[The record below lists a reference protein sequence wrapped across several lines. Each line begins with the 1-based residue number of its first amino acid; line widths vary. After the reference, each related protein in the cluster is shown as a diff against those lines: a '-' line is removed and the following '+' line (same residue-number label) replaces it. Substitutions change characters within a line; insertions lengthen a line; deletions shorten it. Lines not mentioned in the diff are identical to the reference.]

1 MFRLE
6 SYFDQEE
13 AFAPDAISEGR
24 MRAVIK
30 YAPIALKEP
39 ENYES
44 RGQLMWTS
52 SLALNGLISTGK
64 NFMWSC
70 HYIEHELSA
79 NYDITHGAWLATL
92 TPKWMRYVRSD
103 ATVDKFYAYAVNV
116 WSMTPATEDKFAVA
130 NEGIDATEEFFRSI
144 GLPMTL
150 AEFKIDDSRLEET
163 AAKAVEVGYLS
174 GAYVPLDEKD
184 VVEILKMCM

>member
-6 SYFDQEE
+6 SYFDHEE

-130 NEGIDATEEFFRSI
+130 NEGIEATEEFFRSI

-163 AAKAVEVGYLS
+163 AAKAVEVGYLG

>member
-6 SYFDQEE
+6 SYFDHEE

-39 ENYES
+39 ENYEA

-130 NEGIDATEEFFRSI
+130 NEGIEATEEFFRSI

-163 AAKAVEVGYLS
+163 TAKAVEVGYLS

>member
-1 MFRLE
+1 
-6 SYFDQEE
+6 
-13 AFAPDAISEGR
+13 
-24 MRAVIK
+24 
-30 YAPIALKEP
+30 
-39 ENYES
+39 
-44 RGQLMWTS
+44 MWTS

-64 NFMWSC
+64 NFMWNC

-130 NEGIDATEEFFRSI
+130 NEGIEATEEFFRSI

>member
-1 MFRLE
+1 
-6 SYFDQEE
+6 
-13 AFAPDAISEGR
+13 
-24 MRAVIK
+24 
-30 YAPIALKEP
+30 
-39 ENYES
+39 
-44 RGQLMWTS
+44 MWTS

-130 NEGIDATEEFFRSI
+130 NEGIEATEEFFRSI

-163 AAKAVEVGYLS
+163 TAKAVEVGYLS

>member
-6 SYFDQEE
+6 SYFDHEE

-64 NFMWSC
+64 NFMWNC

-116 WSMTPATEDKFAVA
+116 WSMTPAEDKFAVA

-163 AAKAVEVGYLS
+163 AAKAVEVGYLG

>member
-1 MFRLE
+1 MFPLE

>member
-64 NFMWSC
+64 NFMWNC

-130 NEGIDATEEFFRSI
+130 NEGIEATEEFFRSI

>member
-6 SYFDQEE
+6 SYFDHEE

-39 ENYES
+39 ENYEA

-130 NEGIDATEEFFRSI
+130 NEGIEATEEFFRSI

>member
-39 ENYES
+39 ENYEA

-64 NFMWSC
+64 NFMWNC
-70 HYIEHELSA
+70 HYIEYELSA

-130 NEGIDATEEFFRSI
+130 NEGIEATEEFFRSI

-163 AAKAVEVGYLS
+163 AAKAVEVGYLG